1 MKKMK
6 VLSLVFSLCL
16 VLAFPF
22 TAMAETITLSFSD
35 QNPDISWG
43 PVHATQPWVKQVE
56 EATKGRVKI
65 QIYPSQ
71 TLAKGRQNWKAV
83 KDGIADMSWNV
94 MPYYTGLTPY
104 ADVIGLPGLPFNSAA
119 DGSVLLWKLF
129 EKFPEV
135 SGQFADNKV
144 LILHTS
150 PVFSLLTSKKQVK
163 VLEDMKGMKVRSV
176 GGNFTEVLKKL
187 GAIPMMIPMPDC
199 YISMQKGVIDGM
211 GAAWEPIPGFR
222 LQEVTKY
229 ITDNVP
235 FGASY
240 FAVVMN
246 KNKWNSLPKDIQDAI
261 MSVSGLEGSR
271 NYGKNFFDSA
281 VEPVK
286 KMIKDKGLDIGVYLL
301 PEQEKAKWIE
311 VGVKPVWE
319 SWIQRMEKDGY
330 PKAREILDAAIK
342 MAKE

>member
-1 MKKMK
+1 MKKMN
-6 VLSLVFSLCL
+6 VLSFVVALCMVLVFPLS
-16 VLAFPF
+16 
-22 TAMAETITLSFSD
+22 AMAAPITLTFSD
-35 QNPDISWG
+35 QNSDISWG
-43 PVHATQPWVKQVE
+43 PVHATQPWVKQIE
-56 EATKGRVKI
+56 AATKGRIKI

-71 TLAKGRQNWKAV
+71 TLAKGKQNWKAV

-104 ADVIGLPGLPFNSAA
+104 ADVIGLPGLPFSTAEEGSA
-119 DGSVLLWKLF
+119 LLWKLF

-150 PVFSLLTSKKQVK
+150 PVFMLLTSKKQVK
-163 VLEDMKGMKVRSV
+163 DLDGIKGMKVRSV

-199 YISMQKGVIDGM
+199 YIAMQKGTIDGM
-211 GAAWEPIPGFR
+211 GAAWEPIPGYR

-229 ITDNVP
+229 ITENVP

-240 FAVVMN
+240 FSVVMN
-246 KNKWNSLPKDIQDAI
+246 KNKWNSLPKDIQDAM
-261 MSVSGLEGSR
+261 MSVSGFEGSR

-281 VEPVK
+281 VAPVK
-286 KMIKDKGLDIGVYLL
+286 QMIKEKGLDIGVYSLT
-301 PEQEKAKWIE
+301 EEEKAKWIE

-330 PKAREILDAAIK
+330 TKAREVLNAAIK